1 MIEIPAADGRVLE
14 VLDEGDPDALTL
26 LYHSGSP
33 SAAVAYPPFAEAA
46 AANGMRLVTYSRPGY
61 GGSDPYLAKADGT
74 GPRIADDLPDAV
86 AILDHL
92 GTDEFVT
99 LGWSGG
105 GPRALACAA
114 LLPTRCLA
122 AATLAG
128 VAPYDAE
135 GLDWASGMAEENVAE
150 YAAAAAGAE
159 VYHAY
164 LEAEA
169 LPMLSATAEQLTEA
183 MGGLLTPVDR
193 AAMNPEHAA
202 YLAQVFHRASAQ
214 GVVGM
219 RDDGLAIFGPW
230 GFDLASISVPV
241 AVWQG
246 DQDAMV
252 PFAHGQWLVGAV
264 PGARPHLL
272 PGEGHLS
279 VAARIGDI
287 FADLRELSGR

>member
-1 MIEIPAADGRVLE
+1 MHEVPTPDGRVLE
-14 VLDEGDPDALTL
+14 VLVEGEPEALTL

-33 SAAVAYPPFAEAA
+33 SAAVSYPPFAHAA
-46 AANGMRLVTYSRPGY
+46 TANRMRLVTYSRPGY
-61 GGSDPYLAKADGT
+61 GGSSPYPPKADGT
-74 GPRIADDLPDAV
+74 GPRIADDVPDAV
-86 AILDHL
+86 TILDFL
-92 GTDEFVT
+92 GADEFVT

-114 LLPTRCLA
+114 LLPGRCRA

-128 VAPYDAE
+128 AAPYDAE
-135 GLDWASGMAEENVAE
+135 GLDWTAGMAEENVAE

-159 VYHAY
+159 AYGAY

-169 LPMLSATAEQLTEA
+169 LPMLAASADELAES

-193 AAMNPEHAA
+193 AALDPAYAA
-202 YLAQVFHRASAQ
+202 NLAESFARAAAQ

-219 RDDGLAIFGPW
+219 RDDGLALFDAW
-230 GFDLASISVPV
+230 GFDLAAITVPV

-252 PFAHGQWLVGAV
+252 PFAHGRWLADHV
-264 PGARPHLL
+264 PGARPWLL

-279 VAARIGDI
+279 VAARIDDI
-287 FADLRELSGR
+287 LADLRDLSGH